1 MIGMNKK
8 IDSIIDEVVD
18 TIFKL
23 NGDEERKIIIH
34 YKNDNDLKKYV
45 YFEVL
50 DNQKDYPETLI
61 TDLKIFLSYLIKERY
76 PVSKDDW
83 MLFSLIYVLKIKKIT
98 PYKISKDLGISK
110 ENVYQWMNGKR
121 SVPVSQF
128 SKIMDI
134 LNYDPNNIV
143 ENVFVNLDLVF

>member
-1 MIGMNKK
+1 MISSKF
-8 IDSIIDEVVD
+8 DLIIDEVVD

-23 NGDEERKIIIH
+23 NGDDERKIVIH
-34 YKNDNDLKKYV
+34 YNKNDNDLKKYV

-61 TDLKIFLSYLIKERY
+61 TDLKTFLSYLIKERY
-76 PVSKDDW
+76 PASKDDW
-83 MLFSLIYVLKIKKIT
+83 MLFSIIYVLKLKKVT

-110 ENVYQWMNGKR
+110 ENVYQWINGKR
-121 SVPVSQF
+121 IVPVSQF

-134 LNYDPNNIV
+134 LNYDPNYIV
-143 ENVFVNLDLVF
+143 ENVFANLDLVF